1 MHGSGCAR
9 YAIEEHDTMQWLGRE
24 CPVLVQSVTDRDSD
38 NDDEDEFQ
46 GIQQACTVVL

>member
-1 MHGSGCAR
+1 MAVDVQGMLLKNMIQCK
-9 YAIEEHDTMQWLGRE
+9 WLGRE